1 MVRRATITIAYCSS
15 PVKNQGAPSPQ
26 RFANENRGFAP
37 RGSYREAASS
47 MICVQSEVVKPVLY
61 LNMEPA
67 ELKKARR
74 RLGLSQEKLAKELHV
89 NRMSVLR
96 WEAGTRRI
104 PFMLELALEM
114 LEQKLRVLM
123 PIRAQWWSFVE
134 SLIEVDRDDPGVYE
148 LGDKD
153 GAVIYIGSSNELRQ
167 RLKEHLNEAP
177 YTCIRQK
184 ATHYRIEY
192 TTNYTNREREL
203 YKLHVATYGKP
214 PRCNDSRKAH
224 GDWS

>member
-1 MVRRATITIAYCSS
+1 
-15 PVKNQGAPSPQ
+15 
-26 RFANENRGFAP
+26 
-37 RGSYREAASS
+37 
-47 MICVQSEVVKPVLY
+47 
-61 LNMEPA
+61 MEPA

-134 SLIEVDRDDPGVYE
+134 GLIEVDRDDPGVYE
-148 LGDKD
+148 LADKD

-214 PRCNDSRKAH
+214 PRCNDSRRAS
-224 GDWS
+224 GDWG